1 MPKQPRNNQDLWKPS
16 KMVMTPQAPTSRL
29 KGEFEYL
36 SVLAQSYSSRLK
48 CPRWFFLAIL
58 PPLHQGGNVQ
68 QLPTWVFRQSP
79 NYRAGFL
86 ICAAR
91 IKPPGVTKAIRDYNR
106 SMYIAQWLESDP
118 LVSALYVVLGEES
131 AVYECGHFP
140 TREGALT

>member
-16 KMVMTPQAPTSRL
+16 KMVMTPQAPTSRGNL
-29 KGEFEYL
+29 DIYQFWL
-36 SVLAQSYSSRLK
+36 SLILRGWNVQDD
-48 CPRWFFLAIL
+48 FFLAIL
-58 PPLHQGGNVQ
+58 PPLHKGGNVQ

-79 NYRAGFL
+79 NYRAGFV